1 MLLLRATWCRMP
13 VQVPRD
19 ASASEVL
26 GATLEES
33 VVAIGS
39 VRVPMDSEA
48 QVLRAVIVRLLQR
61 CSPRRLPYFAD
72 SCSFPSL

>member
-1 MLLLRATWCRMP
+1 MP

-48 QVLRAVIVRLLQR
+48 QVLAQ
-61 CSPRRLPYFAD
+61 
-72 SCSFPSL
+72 

>member
-1 MLLLRATWCRMP
+1 MLLLRATWCRVP
-13 VQVPRD
+13 VQAPRD

-26 GATLEES
+26 GTTLEES
-33 VVAIGS
+33 IVAIGS

-48 QVLRAVIVRLLQR
+48 QALRAVIVRLLQR
-61 CSPRRLPYFAD
+61 CSPRQLPYFAD